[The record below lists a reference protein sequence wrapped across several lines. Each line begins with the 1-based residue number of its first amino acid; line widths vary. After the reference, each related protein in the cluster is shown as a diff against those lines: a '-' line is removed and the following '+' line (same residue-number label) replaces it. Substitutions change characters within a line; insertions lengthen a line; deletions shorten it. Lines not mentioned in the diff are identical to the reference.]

1 MSLNRASLNT
11 YHARHSRYRGL
22 ARGVSCQC
30 INELE
35 DERYEYSSLHLHT
48 LTNEVSFEP
57 GGVLIYE
64 TITSTSWYFA
74 SLPNESKLE

>member
-1 MSLNRASLNT
+1 MSLNRTRCVLK
-11 YHARHSRYRGL
+11 HL
-22 ARGVSCQC
+22 SCPTFQC

-35 DERYEYSSLHLHT
+35 DERDDYSSLHLHT
-48 LTNEVSFEP
+48 LTNEVSFEL

-74 SLPNESKLE
+74 SLPNESELE